1 MLIGKFATINYH
13 LSNYQLSIINYP
25 IINYQLSI
33 IQLSIKQY
41 IKMKFLSALLLTA
54 LLSIAACLYLPW
66 WTIAIVAFIVAAAI
80 PLKPFISFIAGFTA
94 LFLAWGAL
102 AWFISSNNEHL
113 LAHKVSLLIIKS
125 DSPYLLILMT
135 ALIGAL
141 VAGFAALSGSYIRKN

>member
-1 MLIGKFATINYH
+1 
-13 LSNYQLSIINYP
+13 
-25 IINYQLSI
+25 
-33 IQLSIKQY
+33 
-41 IKMKFLSALLLTA
+41 MKFLSALLLTA

-94 LFLAWGAL
+94 LFLSWGAL
-102 AWFISSNNEHL
+102 AWFISNNNEHL

-135 ALIGAL
+135 ALIGAC

>member
-1 MLIGKFATINYH
+1 MLIGKFATINYQ
-13 LSNYQLSIINYP
+13 LSNYQLSNI
-25 IINYQLSI
+25 QLSN

-41 IKMKFLSALLLTA
+41 INMKFLSALLLTA

-66 WTIAIVAFIVAAAI
+66 WAIAIVAFIVAAAI
-80 PLKPFISFIAGFTA
+80 PLKPFISFVAGFTA

-102 AWFISSNNEHL
+102 AYIISSNNEHL
-113 LAHKVSLLIIKS
+113 LARKVSLLIIKS

-141 VAGFAALSGSYIRKN
+141 VAGFAALSGSYIRKS